1 MSDGYQIVVSREV
14 AKAMRRL
21 PKTAQRAI
29 VEAFVSLGE
38 QPRAGKQLTAE
49 LAGIWSLRRGDYR
62 ILYRIDDR
70 RRLVEIARVGHRR
83 DVYERRP

>member
-1 MSDGYQIVVSREV
+1 MSDGYQVVVSRDV
-14 AKAMRRL
+14 VKTIRRL

-29 VEAFVSLGE
+29 VEAFVSLRE

-49 LAGIWSLRRGDYR
+49 LTGISSLRRGDYR

-70 RRLVEIARVGHRR
+70 KRLVKIARVGHRR
-83 DVYERRP
+83 EVYERRR